1 MITTHENLQI
11 ARTDTDLRPR
21 KSTRTLVAVTAVM
34 AGVALLMAGES
45 ESQLRGHITKA
56 GIYMP
61 TSSGKRVVERGY
73 VTEGGRTF
81 QSAGT
86 NVDLVKGV
94 SFGFDFRID
103 GAPTDRPLR
112 LTHLITHPKMK
123 KPDGTTL
130 EKQTFDRDVMGTG
143 GTINGKL
150 WYTLREDFELVPG
163 DWTLSVLHDGSVLVE
178 ERFTVRET
186 PRAEP
191 RGR

>member
-1 MITTHENLQI
+1 
-11 ARTDTDLRPR
+11 
-21 KSTRTLVAVTAVM
+21 M
-34 AGVALLMAGES
+34 AGVALLRAGES

-56 GIYMP
+56 GMYMP
-61 TSSGKRVVERGY
+61 EGPGKRITEGGSVTGY

-86 NVDLVKGV
+86 NVDLVKGA

-112 LTHLITHPKMK
+112 LTHVITHPKMK
-123 KPDGTTL
+123 RPDGTTL
-130 EKQTFDRDVMGTG
+130 EKQTFERDVMGIG
-143 GTINGKL
+143 GTITGKL

-178 ERFTVRET
+178 ERFTVRE
-186 PRAEP
+186 PRRAKP
-191 RGR
+191 GGR